1 MTKNENS
8 PENLRKFLLSK
19 DPAMRLMGISM
30 AKGVDLTE
38 SNKLVMALSLWDSDE
53 KIKDSADKFVEQKG
67 SEVNTIIVNRGEES
81 GMHIEID
88 TEIII
93 LLLGSAIFEEYSSG
107 NTEIYRDEKIRNI
120 YAEIENYLYYEIKK
134 LKQTNSKKIISDLV
148 DCLYNQWEQNYTYE
162 KYGKTKEL
170 WNVAELAGFV
180 IELESFL
187 SPKKLPRKL
196 AIVSD
201 SNQITINTFRDY
213 GSGDVRVI
221 RAIPLVGYYSII
233 SEFGSKEDIEIV
245 TSCMIAML
253 LNDYNSGQY
262 EEVIDILLDYSGMT
276 ETDILE
282 YINENSDDPECPNC
296 WDGSKVKGP
305 DDYGEYWC
313 TNSDC
318 DEENYFT
325 KIPTELKELLE

>member
-1 MTKNENS
+1 
-8 PENLRKFLLSK
+8 
-19 DPAMRLMGISM
+19 MRLRGISM
-30 AKGVDLTE
+30 AKGVDLPE

-67 SEVNTIIVNRGEES
+67 SEDIKP
-81 GMHIEID
+81 D
-88 TEIII
+88 AKIII
-93 LLLGSAIFEEYSSG
+93 LLLESAIFEEYSSG
-107 NTEIYRDEKIRNI
+107 NTEIYRDEKIRDI
-120 YAEIENYLYYEIKK
+120 YNEFEAYLENEIKK
-134 LKQTNSKKIISDLV
+134 LKQNNSKKIISDLL
-148 DCLYNQWEQNYTYE
+148 DCLYNQWKQNYTY
-162 KYGKTKEL
+162 KNYDKTKEL
-170 WNVAELAGFV
+170 WFVGSLANY
-180 IELESFL
+180 IIDLESFL
-187 SPKKLPRKL
+187 GSKNLPRKL

-221 RAIPLVGYYSII
+221 RAIPLEGYYSII
-233 SEFGSKEDIEIV
+233 SEFGSEEDKETV
-245 TSCMIAML
+245 TSCVIGIL

-262 EEVIDILLDYSGMT
+262 EEVIDLLLDNSTMT

-282 YINENSDDPECPNC
+282 YLNKNSDDPECPNC